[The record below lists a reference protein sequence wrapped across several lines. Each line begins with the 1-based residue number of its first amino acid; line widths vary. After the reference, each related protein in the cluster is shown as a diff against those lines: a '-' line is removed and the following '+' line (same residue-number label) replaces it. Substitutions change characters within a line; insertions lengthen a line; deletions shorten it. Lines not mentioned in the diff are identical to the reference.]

1 MASTVVGG
9 VLTSHQLLGECI
21 MVVTVDFHHTKVSV
35 RLQLGSGELRIRVDG
50 SGLEGSVFMFSM
62 YSSLQEAK
70 NRAHAIVMIVMYLDC
85 LMIYLF
91 RISHLH

>member
-9 VLTSHQLLGECI
+9 VPTSHQLLGECI

-50 SGLEGSVFMFSM
+50 SGLGRVGIHVFHVFIAARSEK
-62 YSSLQEAK
+62 QGTCH
-70 NRAHAIVMIVMYLDC
+70 RDDC
-85 LMIYLF
+85 DVF
-91 RISHLH
+91 RLSHDISF